1 MILAILTLILTLLL
15 RILWST
21 LKQQLGENICN
32 VYDKGFLQISKQKKT
47 MENWTS
53 DKNNNSQKRK
63 MDSKKPI
70 NRKNAYPDN
79 KEMQIK
85 TIPYQ
90 NSPIIMV
97 KM

>member
-1 MILAILTLILTLLL
+1 
-15 RILWST
+15 
-21 LKQQLGENICN
+21 
-32 VYDKGFLQISKQKKT
+32 

-70 NRKNAYPDN
+70 NRKNAYLDN

-90 NSPIIMV
+90 ISPIIMV